1 MNSTYKV
8 ETYNVTEQDIK
19 KDSERE
25 MTTAKLLGNKIVVVF
40 FGYSLVVIF
49 LLALFEMSILPFWL
63 LALLIVLIGVITS
76 VRLKKKLV
84 RSFSDELLEID
95 IDSQKYVGHLFTEYF
110 DRIHDSSSK
119 VVNVSSRQVETARRQ
134 SEEAI
139 IQLTTRFANLNE
151 RLAVAIDVSER
162 AGGADSNNTM
172 LSVFESSR
180 SSLNS
185 LVDAMRRSALVRE
198 AMQSSV
204 EGLAAYAND
213 LHHMAKSV
221 EDIASQTNLLALNA
235 AIEAARAGES
245 GRGFAVVADEVRS
258 LSQQSGQT
266 GEQIA
271 GMVGKISQSMTAAV
285 EQMNEVAR
293 KENQTEQES
302 GKTIQHVMQN
312 LENVTLGLGESL
324 DTLRVESIGIRAEIE
339 DILISLQF
347 QDRTSQI
354 LAQVRDAL
362 TSFDELLNQDHSL
375 RENGELPDPIDIT
388 VVTKKLE
395 EGLVTNEQRRNVHGG
410 ELASVS
416 SNDNDEITFF

>member
-1 MNSTYKV
+1 MI
-8 ETYNVTEQDIK
+8 EQNIK
-19 KDSERE
+19 KDSEQGIVP
-25 MTTAKLLGNKIVVVF
+25 AALLGNKLHFAF
-40 FGYSLVVIF
+40 FGYSVFVILLLV
-49 LLALFEMSILPFWL
+49 LLDVSILPSWL
-63 LALLIVLIGVITS
+63 LALLAVLAAAIIS
-76 VRLKKKLV
+76 LHISKKLA
-84 RSFSDELLEID
+84 RLYGNELLEMD
-95 IDSQKYVGHLFTEYF
+95 IESQKYLGRLFTEYF
-110 DRIHDSSSK
+110 DRVRDSSSK
-119 VVNVSSRQVETARRQ
+119 VVNVSAKQVETARGQ
-134 SEEAI
+134 TEEAI

-151 RLAVAIDVSER
+151 RLAIAIDVSEH
-162 AGGADSNNTM
+162 AGGSDSNNTM
-172 LSVFESSR
+172 LSVFDSSR
-180 SSLNS
+180 NSLNS
-185 LVDAMRRSALVRE
+185 LVDAMRQSALVRE
-198 AMQSSV
+198 SMQTSV

-213 LHHMAKSV
+213 LQQMAKSV

-245 GRGFAVVADEVRS
+245 GRGFAVVADEVRN

-285 EQMNEVAR
+285 EQMNDVAR

-302 GKTIQHVMQN
+302 GKTIQDVMQN

-339 DILISLQF
+339 DILVSLQF

-362 TSFDELLNQDHSL
+362 MSFDELLGQDQTL
-375 RENGELPDPIDIT
+375 RENGELPDPIDIS

-395 EGLVTNEQRRNVHGG
+395 KGLVTEEQRRNVHGG
-410 ELASVS
+410 EIASAS
-416 SNDNDEITFF
+416 SNDNDNDNDEITFF